1 MVTCG
6 LCGHDFRED
15 RSQRACRAC
24 PLGADCGW
32 VRCPACGYENP
43 RDPAWLEA
51 LRGWLGSGGTA
62 GRDPL
67 GTAGTGAPQEAR
79 RDLLAADGAPSE
91 EGAP

>member
-6 LCGHDFRED
+6 LCGHEFPED

-51 LRGWLGSGGTA
+51 LRGWLGSGGA
-62 GRDPL
+62 GGGDPV
-67 GTAGTGAPQEAR
+67 GTPGAGGASGS
-79 RDLLAADGAPSE
+79 ADDAPSGE
-91 EGAP
+91 EVP